1 MKHQI
6 SISMLIAMLFL
17 PLSFVSASIADT
29 PKTSQKKAC
38 GWELMQNLNISL
50 TPRTDIS
57 IASLG
62 TLYAKQT
69 GDRSL
74 CTRQDNGSEYCTC
87 IYECGNGVWS
97 HHHQGK
103 TRQRHY
109 DDDDHDNYD
118 YAESTT
124 DVKAWTWE
132 QGCGKYCHAGV
143 CDGQV

>member
-1 MKHQI
+1 
-6 SISMLIAMLFL
+6 MLLL
-17 PLSFVSASIADT
+17 PLSFVSASITDT
-29 PKTSQKKAC
+29 PKTPQKKAC
-38 GWELMQNLNISL
+38 GWELMQNLN
-50 TPRTDIS
+50 IS

-74 CTRQDNGSEYCTC
+74 CTRQDDGSEYCTC

-97 HHHQGK
+97 FRYQSKRHQ
-103 TRQRHY
+103 
-109 DDDDHDNYD
+109 DDNDDDHEDYD
-118 YAESTT
+118 EEEDQNTT
-124 DVKAWTWE
+124 DVKDWTWQ

>member
-1 MKHQI
+1 MR
-6 SISMLIAMLFL
+6 L
-17 PLSFVSASIADT
+17 PPPQHSPRNIIQPPNQTNQTLLPT
-29 PKTSQKKAC
+29 P
-38 GWELMQNLNISL
+38 LLLLLLNLDISL

>member
-1 MKHQI
+1 MNHQL
-6 SISMLIAMLFL
+6 SITMLIAMLLL

-29 PKTSQKKAC
+29 PKTPQKKAC
-38 GWELMQNLNISL
+38 GWELMQNLN
-50 TPRTDIS
+50 IS

-74 CTRQDNGSEYCTC
+74 CTRQDDGSEYCTC

-97 HHHQGK
+97 FQED
-103 TRQRHY
+103 Q
-109 DDDDHDNYD
+109 
-118 YAESTT
+118 STT
-124 DVKAWTWE
+124 DVKDWTWQ